1 MEWPIIIDLY
11 INLLML
17 QLALDVAPVPAV
29 VYPEEHCLQS
39 NPSDLSL
46 YVPTAQFIHKPCD
59 SYCPDGQSPTKTEKK
74 SKQFTS

>member
-11 INLLML
+11 IDLLML

-46 YVPTAQFIHKPCD
+46 
-59 SYCPDGQSPTKTEKK
+59 
-74 SKQFTS
+74 

>member
-29 VYPEEHCLQS
+29 VYPVEHCLQS

-46 YVPTAQFIHKPCD
+46 
-59 SYCPDGQSPTKTEKK
+59 
-74 SKQFTS
+74 